1 MNGKTYLCDINCGKK
16 CRVLNLLAKGSV
28 RRRLHDLGVIRG
40 AEIECVLKS
49 PLGDPFAFIICGA
62 VLALRREDSELVEVE
77 VI

>member
-1 MNGKTYLCDINCGKK
+1 MNGKIYLCNLNCGEK
-16 CRVLNLLAKGSV
+16 CRVLKLTARGSV
-28 RRRLHDLGVIRG
+28 RRRLRDLGIVRN

-49 PLGDPFAFIICGA
+49 PQGDPAAFIICGA